1 MGGAVNYSW
10 KSRKTHARHGQSGAL
25 GASMLMWVRVRWAQ
39 ANKGESVGHVA
50 EKKGETTLLDKR
62 GAKSNL
68 LRILLMWRGKVLC
81 LK

>member
-1 MGGAVNYSW
+1 
-10 KSRKTHARHGQSGAL
+10 
-25 GASMLMWVRVRWAQ
+25 MLMWVRVRWAQ